1 MRFLK
6 YKKESPIQL
15 TAFSDEEI
23 ERLFDKMKLSK
34 SQIEKVEKIIFDK
47 SFVVEIPISATTSS
61 TMVYEEYPPLL
72 EVIEQIIKDEI
83 IDG

>member
-34 SQIEKVEKIIFDK
+34 SQIEQVEKIIFDK
-47 SFVVEIPISATTSS
+47 SFVVEIPISETTPS
-61 TMVYEEYPPLL
+61 YEEYPPLL